1 MQNLG
6 SRRVLAHVFPAGFT
20 LTNENQG
27 KAAVVDGL
35 GCVYCPVAAIV
46 RREEMQDSFISS
58 DPSFENLSNSE
69 LHCLECTPMNFIA
82 LVYFRPI
89 SHLVDT
95 FLGTSVSM
103 YRHDSNV
110 DLLQYFPE
118 RTWNFTSTKGTYFYA
133 RRHFVVILT
142 GYNYSWNA
150 TKTWTR
156 LVNQSIP
163 KDKNLICGWC
173 RGSCYRS
180 STPKLYEQ
188 AFPIG
193 PKTIQDTRYLPA
205 SRPTAHQRGC
215 GVAVGIRRNT

>member
-1 MQNLG
+1 
-6 SRRVLAHVFPAGFT
+6 
-20 LTNENQG
+20 
-27 KAAVVDGL
+27 
-35 GCVYCPVAAIV
+35 
-46 RREEMQDSFISS
+46 MQDSFISS

-82 LVYFRPI
+82 LVHFRPI

-95 FLGTSVSM
+95 FLGTSVST

-118 RTWNFTSTKGTYFYA
+118 RTWNFTFTKGHIFT
-133 RRHFVVILT
+133 RRDHFVVILT
-142 GYNYSWNA
+142 RYNYFWNA

-156 LVNQSIP
+156 LVNQSIL
-163 KDKNLICGWC
+163 KDKNLSRAWC
-173 RGSCYRS
+173 KGNCHHS

-215 GVAVGIRRNT
+215 GVAVGIRRST